1 MENPLRACPG
11 SINQKHIDM
20 TKGSLFWANAKG
32 KLGQMV
38 ISRRN
43 GEEITRAYQPN
54 VKNPKS
60 YAQMRQRVRFAN
72 AVKFYKHAKANF
84 FPFAFE
90 DKKKNESYFN
100 AFMRH
105 NTALGCI
112 TSKEQT
118 DGYFPALSPNWMLTQ
133 GSFRVVGVEWKQDED
148 NSYPFLSELDQL
160 SADSTIADVSK
171 AFIDKYDAQ
180 VGDYI
185 TFVCVSSDAT
195 SKTGQAQFPAV
206 WALNQIQ
213 INTADNT
220 KMSAVSN
227 AFSTIQNVDSY
238 LGFGYVAEGAA
249 GAAVIISR
257 VEKGQT
263 VKVSDSVL
271 INNETAKNI
280 IEGLELEDT
289 ILLNLQTWGA
299 TTSDAILKGSISA
312 NSAKSTVIASV
323 LVSPQ
328 ISTAKAP
335 GSTIDMTG
343 ADSTQ
348 TLTVKGSN
356 FAGSVVT
363 TNDGTFELSNIVV
376 SNDQITATITNTDM
390 TGKWEGSVLVNGAVV
405 VTLKKANS

>member
-1 MENPLRACPG
+1 
-11 SINQKHIDM
+11 M
-20 TKGSLFWANAKG
+20 TKGSLFWANATG

-38 ISRRN
+38 ISRRS

-60 YAQMRQRVRFAN
+60 YAQMKQRVLFAN
-72 AVKFYKHAKANF
+72 AVKFYKHAMANF

-118 DGYFPALSPNWMLTQ
+118 GGYFPALSPSWMLTQ
-133 GSFRVVGVEWKQDED
+133 GSFRAVEVAWKEDEGK
-148 NSYPFLSELDQL
+148 SSAYLSELEQL

-171 AFIDKYDAQ
+171 AFIALYGAE

-185 TFVCVSSDAT
+185 TFVFVSSDAT
-195 SKTGQAQFPAV
+195 TSKDDAKYPAV
-206 WALNQIQ
+206 WSLNQIQ
-213 INTADNT
+213 IDTINTT
-220 KMSAVSN
+220 KMSAVSSVFN
-227 AFSTIQNVDSY
+227 TVTNVDNY
-238 LGFGYVAEGAA
+238 LGFGNVTAGAA

-280 IEGLELEDT
+280 IADLENEDT
-289 ILLNLQTWGA
+289 IILNLKTWGA
-299 TTSDAILKGSISA
+299 LTSDAILKGSISA
-312 NSAKSTVIASV
+312 NSNTSTLVASV
-323 LVSPQ
+323 LISPQ
-328 ISTAKAP
+328 KSSPEAP
-335 GSTIDMTG
+335 GSTIDMSN
-343 ADSTQ
+343 AQRTQ
-348 TLTVKGSN
+348 TLTITGANLAKAN
-356 FAGSVVT
+356 VT
-363 TNDGTFELSNIVV
+363 ASSDGTIELSNIVV
-376 SNDQITATITNTDM
+376 TNDKITATITNTDM
-390 TGKWEGSVLVNGAVV
+390 TGKWKGSVFVNGQVI
-405 VTLKKANS
+405 VTLTKA